1 MSNNK
6 KKFPALAGLLMLF
19 LLAGA
24 ISCKGFFVNS
34 PDSLTI
40 SPDPVTFSSVGDVEQ
55 LTAQATFGTQTQDVT
70 TATVWKSA
78 NGCAVA
84 PSTTNI
90 GQMTAIGTGS
100 SVTLTATYNGVSD
113 TVSATLPTGISIS
126 PCGTSGK
133 FSSGGTQTFTATSGG
148 TDVTSTSTW
157 TSSNTTIV
165 KFASSSNS
173 TATFGPTTGTAVVTA
188 SDGTDTGQLQ
198 VTVQ

>member
-1 MSNNK
+1 
-6 KKFPALAGLLMLF
+6 MLF

-40 SPDPVTFSSVGDVEQ
+40 TPDTVTFDNVGDVQQ

-70 TATVWKSA
+70 TSTVWRSA
-78 NGCAVA
+78 NGCTVV

-100 SVTLTATYNGVSD
+100 SVTITATYNGVSD
-113 TVSATLPTGISIS
+113 TVTASIPNGITIS
-126 PCGTSGK
+126 PCGTNGR
-133 FSSGGTQTFTATSGG
+133 FSSGTSTAMTATAGG
-148 TDVTSTSTW
+148 TDVTSTTTW

-165 KFASSSNS
+165 KFTGN
-173 TATFGPTTGTAVVTA
+173 TATFGPTTGPATITA
-188 SDGTDTGQLQ
+188 SDGTDTDGKLQ

>member
-6 KKFPALAGLLMLF
+6 RKFSALAAVLMLF

-40 SPDPVTFSSVGDVEQ
+40 SPDPVSFDSVGDVQQ

-70 TATVWKSA
+70 TSTIWKSA
-78 NGCAVA
+78 NGCSIV

-100 SVTLTATYNGVSD
+100 SVTITATYNGVAD
-113 TVSATLPTGISIS
+113 TVTATLPNGITIS
-126 PCGTSGK
+126 PCGNNGRFTSGT
-133 FSSGGTQTFTATSGG
+133 STPMTATSGG
-148 TDVTSTSTW
+148 TDVTSTTTW
-157 TSSNTTIV
+157 TSSNTNIV
-165 KFASSSNS
+165 KFTGS
-173 TATFGPTTGTAVVTA
+173 TATFGPTTGTAVITA
-188 SDGTDTGQLQ
+188 DDGTDTDGKLQ